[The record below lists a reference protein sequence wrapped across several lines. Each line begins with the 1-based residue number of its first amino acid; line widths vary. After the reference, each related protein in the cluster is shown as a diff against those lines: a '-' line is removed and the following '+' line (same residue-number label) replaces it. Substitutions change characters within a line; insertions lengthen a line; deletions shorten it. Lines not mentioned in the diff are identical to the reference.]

1 MPKTSALDH
10 SATLPWH
17 NLLKSSKTAPLF
29 NFAFLYRLIQ
39 FDSGGIR
46 THATE
51 GTGALNQRLRP
62 LGHAILSLFEKK
74 VEAIAQV
81 RESHF
86 NTYQDLS
93 RRHKALSVLLTPV
106 AYHRYISLTYTDV
119 IPPVCA
125 QNRPLSEV
133 GFEPTPT

>member
-1 MPKTSALDH
+1 MQNRA
-10 SATLPWH
+10 
-17 NLLKSSKTAPLF
+17 KSRRQPSYSFSTFYGK
-29 NFAFLYRLIQ
+29 

-51 GTGALNQRLRP
+51 VTGALNQRLRP

-74 VEAIAQV
+74 VEAIAHM
-81 RESHF
+81 RESLF
-86 NTYQDLS
+86 QTQQDAFCLTDCFGIS
-93 RRHKALSVLLTPV
+93 SVYLDDLYRHILMLYHILRPV
-106 AYHRYISLTYTDV
+106 F
-119 IPPVCA
+119 A

>member
-1 MPKTSALDH
+1 MQKRKKTRTQLVDS
-10 SATLPWH
+10 
-17 NLLKSSKTAPLF
+17 
-29 NFAFLYRLIQ
+29 FLYVSIQ

-51 GTGALNQRLRP
+51 VTGALNQRLRP
-62 LGHAILSLFEKK
+62 LGHAILSLCEKK

-86 NTYQDLS
+86 YTYQDLS